1 LHSFDPLQATL
12 ERILQAALVIC
23 PTSLAVL
30 SLETFEKEGNPRR
43 CFLHLSSDPDP
54 VKAEAAALDVRSRVA
69 RDHDLR
75 LDRTLIAYHKG
86 VLVPLVLHRDLG
98 HGWLY
103 LENVQA
109 DELAGRALTLL
120 AGHAANALYSTVAQE
135 LLSAREAE
143 SSDTLAV

>member
-1 LHSFDPLQATL
+1 M
-12 ERILQAALVIC
+12 
-23 PTSLAVL
+23 
-30 SLETFEKEGNPRR
+30 
-43 CFLHLSSDPDP
+43 
-54 VKAEAAALDVRSRVA
+54 
-69 RDHDLR
+69 
-75 LDRTLIAYHKG
+75 
-86 VLVPLVLHRDLG
+86 G